1 MRDSFEVRSVLRIKS
16 HRRIAHSARRIE
28 ASSSSSSTNGNS
40 TGNNASGGDGDGD
53 GDGSAGGGG
62 ADFKRFRKGLASL
75 VRRELVENKDS

>member
-28 ASSSSSSTNGNS
+28 ASSGSSSTNGNS

-53 GDGSAGGGG
+53 GSAGGGG
-62 ADFKRFRKGLASL
+62 VVMVPRSPPCFMA
-75 VRRELVENKDS
+75 RRHRMPGS